1 MYPLNKFNSPA
12 GLSLQLADFNQ
23 QRSECVGSRSLAFNA
38 LVIGRTRKEK
48 REDNKKDKSED
59 VAEVGVRDDV
69 PLALKRM
76 SNADKI
82 AGKVSFLT
90 TNREDKVTG
99 ESASGQQQIKK
110 QETLMQQQQ
119 QQDTCEPI
127 CRIYK
132 VDLTG
137 NFHRCQAAAIGVGA
151 DEVEKWMRLRGS
163 YLATKVKVKVKATPE
178 FSSSSSLSSNLISS
192 FVNSVDTLYELEPAA
207 AAGSE
212 KGIGADGDNDGGGDE
227 KDIEMIECLGIAE
240 CCLREVYRVSD
251 IPDVEVHVATIQG
264 YELWG

>member
-1 MYPLNKFNSPA
+1 M
-12 GLSLQLADFNQ
+12 
-23 QRSECVGSRSLAFNA
+23 
-38 LVIGRTRKEK
+38 K

-59 VAEVGVRDDV
+59 VAEVGVRDDI

-90 TNREDKVTG
+90 TNREDKVRG

-110 QETLMQQQQ
+110 QEALMQQQ

-151 DEVEKWMRLRGS
+151 DEVEKWMRSRGS

-178 FSSSSSLSSNLISS
+178 YSSSSVSSNFISG
-192 FVNSVDTLYELEPAA
+192 FVNSADTLYELEPAA
-207 AAGSE
+207 EVGREKE
-212 KGIGADGDNDGGGDE
+212 KGIGADGDNDGDGDE
-227 KDIEMIECLGIAE
+227 KEIEMIECLGIAE

>member
-1 MYPLNKFNSPA
+1 M
-12 GLSLQLADFNQ
+12 
-23 QRSECVGSRSLAFNA
+23 
-38 LVIGRTRKEK
+38 
-48 REDNKKDKSED
+48 
-59 VAEVGVRDDV
+59 RDDV

-76 SNADKI
+76 SNVDKV
-82 AGKVSFLT
+82 AEKVSFLT
-90 TNREDKVTG
+90 TNREDRVTG

-110 QETLMQQQQ
+110 QEMLMQQQQ
-119 QQDTCEPI
+119 QLDTCEPI

-151 DEVEKWMRLRGS
+151 DEVEKWMRSRGS

-178 FSSSSSLSSNLISS
+178 YSSSSVSSNLISG
-192 FVNSVDTLYELEPAA
+192 FVNSADTLYELEPAA
-207 AAGSE
+207 AAGREKE
-212 KGIGADGDNDGGGDE
+212 KGIGADGDNDGDGDE
-227 KDIEMIECLGIAE
+227 KEIEMIECLGIAE